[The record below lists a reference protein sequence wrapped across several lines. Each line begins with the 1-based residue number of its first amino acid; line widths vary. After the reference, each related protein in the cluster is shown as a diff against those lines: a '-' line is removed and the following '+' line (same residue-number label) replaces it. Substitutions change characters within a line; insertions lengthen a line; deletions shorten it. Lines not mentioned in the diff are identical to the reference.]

1 MNRHDVLGSV
11 PVGEAD
17 AGLMREVAGL
27 QAVAGCRDPARAR
40 LPDRVQHPSPWHA
53 VGVHGGQGAPYDPAD
68 PPVEL
73 RGELVEGGHPVHRS
87 LPAAGGTAG
96 QRAGA
101 PGAAGPDGAARILAV
116 VMTAVCRDPACLS

>member
-1 MNRHDVLGSV
+1 
-11 PVGEAD
+11 
-17 AGLMREVAGL
+17 MREVAGL

-73 RGELVEGGHPVHRS
+73 RGELVEGGHPVHRAA
-87 LPAAGGTAG
+87 PAADSAIGRRVGVLGPAG
-96 QRAGA
+96 SY
-101 PGAAGPDGAARILAV
+101 GAARARMV
-116 VMTAVCRDPACLS
+116 VMTAVCRDSACLS